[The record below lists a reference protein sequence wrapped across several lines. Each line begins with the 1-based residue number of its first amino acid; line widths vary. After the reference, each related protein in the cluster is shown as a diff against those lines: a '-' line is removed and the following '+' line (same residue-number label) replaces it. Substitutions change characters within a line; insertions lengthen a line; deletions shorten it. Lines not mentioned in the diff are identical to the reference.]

1 MATRIPNI
9 AGEVRAITEGA
20 GITGAV
26 DVITAI
32 ATAIM
37 TTAITIRIGT
47 TMIETTIMIISAITK
62 AITTTI
68 EPLCHR
74 NAAFHRPGQ
83 WSKYPAATWRKT
95 LRANPLPTFTAASP
109 RLTPI

>member
-1 MATRIPNI
+1 MRFNKFIIVIVMAGTVGCGNILATRIPNI

-20 GITGAV
+20 GITRAV

-37 TTAITIRIGT
+37 TTMITIRIGT

-68 EPLCHR
+68 EP
-74 NAAFHRPGQ
+74 
-83 WSKYPAATWRKT
+83 
-95 LRANPLPTFTAASP
+95 
-109 RLTPI
+109 

>member
-1 MATRIPNI
+1 MRFNKFIIVIVMAGTVGCGNIMATRIPNI
-9 AGEVRAITEGA
+9 DGEVRAITEGA
-20 GITGAV
+20 GITRAV

-37 TTAITIRIGT
+37 TTMITIRIGT

-68 EPLCHR
+68 EP
-74 NAAFHRPGQ
+74 
-83 WSKYPAATWRKT
+83 
-95 LRANPLPTFTAASP
+95 
-109 RLTPI
+109 